1 MHFINLLHCNK
12 NAIAMQQRRHR
23 LEPRILSRRIV
34 VKKIHL
40 SIAAAA
46 AISLAGAT
54 AGFAAELPSYE
65 ARGLPI
71 SAVQVG
77 VLGAANVQERTA
89 VPASTLTPLQLSVL
103 TPRAKVATTTAARA
117 RTETVGSLR

>member
-1 MHFINLLHCNK
+1 MW
-12 NAIAMQQRRHR
+12 A
-23 LEPRILSRRIV
+23 RIVPRRIE
-34 VKKIHL
+34 VKKTYL

-46 AISLAGAT
+46 LISIAGAT

-77 VLGAANVQERTA
+77 VLGAADVREQSPVLTSAATA
-89 VPASTLTPLQLSVL
+89 HQLSVL
-103 TPRAKVATTTAARA
+103 TPRTTRTAETAAPAKTTGRA
-117 RTETVGSLR
+117 IR

>member
-1 MHFINLLHCNK
+1 M
-12 NAIAMQQRRHR
+12 NAIAMQQNWHR
-23 LEPRILSRRIV
+23 LELGTHSWRIV
-34 VKKIHL
+34 VKQIYL

-54 AGFAAELPSYE
+54 AGFAAELPGYE
-65 ARGLPI
+65 TKGLPI
-71 SAVQVG
+71 SAMQVG
-77 VLGAANVQERTA
+77 VLGAANVQEQTP

-103 TPRAKVATTTAARA
+103 TPRAKVSTAMAAQA

>member
-1 MHFINLLHCNK
+1 
-12 NAIAMQQRRHR
+12 
-23 LEPRILSRRIV
+23 

-103 TPRAKVATTTAARA
+103 TPRAKVATTTATRA